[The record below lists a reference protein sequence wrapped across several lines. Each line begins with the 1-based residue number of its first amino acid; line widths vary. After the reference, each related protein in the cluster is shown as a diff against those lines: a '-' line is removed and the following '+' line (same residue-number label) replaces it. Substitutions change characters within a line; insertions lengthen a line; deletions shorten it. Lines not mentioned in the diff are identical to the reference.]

1 MRNHPILI
9 VDDEPANLAILRH
22 ILESDYPLVFAGS
35 GQEALAMAAKQTL
48 SMILL
53 DIQMP
58 DMDGYQVCAALKAN
72 PATESLPVIFV
83 TALTDCDNE
92 ETAFL
97 AGCVDYLSK
106 PVTPGVVRSR
116 VRTHLSLVQ
125 ARQLEKSQRDT
136 IYMLGEAGHYR
147 DNDTGFHI
155 WRIAAYA
162 KALALEQGWT
172 ASDAACLELAA
183 PMHDTGKIGIPD
195 AILCK
200 PGKLNPA
207 EWVIMQ
213 QHSQIGYDI
222 LSKSDA
228 PLLQLA
234 AEIALYHHE
243 KWDGSGYPAGLAGSA
258 IPASAR
264 IVAIAD
270 VFDALTMTRPYK
282 PAWPV
287 ADAIRLIEDG
297 AGQHFDPQMV
307 SCFMDLRP
315 QILDIKHGWDSQ
327 EAEQSPAVKSLGAV

>member
-1 MRNHPILI
+1 MSNYPLLI
-9 VDDEPANLAILRH
+9 VDDEPANLAILRQ

-35 GQEALAMAAKQTL
+35 GQEALAMAAKQPL
-48 SMILL
+48 GMILL

-72 PATESLPVIFV
+72 PSTESIPIIFV
-83 TALTDCDNE
+83 TALSDCTNE
-92 ETAFL
+92 ETGFM

-106 PVTPGVVRSR
+106 PVTPGIVRSR

-136 IYMLGEAGHYR
+136 IFMLGEAGHYR

-162 KALALEQGWT
+162 KALALAIDWPDT
-172 ASDAACLELAA
+172 AAACLELAA

-200 PGKLNPA
+200 PGKLNA
-207 EWVIMQ
+207 EEWRVMQ

-228 PLLQLA
+228 PLLKLA

-243 KWDGSGYPAGLAGSA
+243 KWDGSGYPHGLAGTA

-282 PAWPV
+282 QAWPV
-287 ADAIRLIEDG
+287 ADAIQLIHDG
-297 AGQHFDPQMV
+297 AGQHFDPQMAA
-307 SCFMDLRP
+307 CFMDIRP
-315 QILDIKHGWDSQ
+315 KILSIKHGWDEQ
-327 EAEQSPAVKSLGAV
+327 ESEKIQPDKILVSY